1 MLEEHQIQVEKAII
15 YYVRD
20 FANKEENLA
29 EHAKTVREYAR
40 ENKERMDNYIKNF
53 KDIYE
58 TTAMFLKDRG
68 FLEITIVKGLSQDE
82 QDHWGV
88 KDLYLRKRCKEEK
101 IVAHQLK
108 TTRLRDKVGKIIRK
122 LGKRIFPTLSQLI
135 DQSEKTGSANADEE
149 EGSVVDEALENDSEH
164 GEGTGQDEETEEDED
179 EIGVRERSDCSVREE
194 ERKRKREVE
203 DEIEGYKV
211 VIEKKDQLFNDIVKE
226 KEEWI
231 KQKTGITNK
240 LKSCMKDNEK
250 LVEVNEKLVEVKEK
264 IVEENG
270 KLVEDNGKLVEEKKV
285 KDQIIQKRD
294 MELYQRDKEI
304 YNLKEKLL
312 ENNNNMME
320 IGH

>member
-1 MLEEHQIQVEKAII
+1 MLEEHQMQVEKAII

-164 GEGTGQDEETEEDED
+164 GEGTGQDEGTEEDE
-179 EIGVRERSDCSVREE
+179 
-194 ERKRKREVE
+194 
-203 DEIEGYKV
+203 
-211 VIEKKDQLFNDIVKE
+211 
-226 KEEWI
+226 
-231 KQKTGITNK
+231 
-240 LKSCMKDNEK
+240 
-250 LVEVNEKLVEVKEK
+250 
-264 IVEENG
+264 
-270 KLVEDNGKLVEEKKV
+270 
-285 KDQIIQKRD
+285 
-294 MELYQRDKEI
+294 
-304 YNLKEKLL
+304 
-312 ENNNNMME
+312 
-320 IGH
+320 

>member
-164 GEGTGQDEETEEDED
+164 GEGTGQDEGTEEDED
-179 EIGVRERSDCSVREE
+179 EIKVRERSDCSVRGE
-194 ERKRKREVE
+194 ERKRMREAE
-203 DEIEGYKV
+203 DKIEAYKV
-211 VIEKKDQLFNDIVKE
+211 MLEENNQFFNEEKK
-226 KEEWI
+226 EWI
-231 KQKTGITNK
+231 KQKTGFIKENTDINNK
-240 LKSCMKDNEK
+240 LKSCME
-250 LVEVNEKLVEVKEK
+250 EKEK
-264 IVEENG
+264 FG
-270 KLVEDNGKLVEEKKV
+270 EEKGEFVEAMKA
-285 KDQIIQKRD
+285 KDQTIQKRD
-294 MELYQRDKEI
+294 IELYQRDKI
-304 YNLKEKLL
+304 IKNLEQKLL
-312 ENNNNMME
+312 ESENNIPNENNNMME